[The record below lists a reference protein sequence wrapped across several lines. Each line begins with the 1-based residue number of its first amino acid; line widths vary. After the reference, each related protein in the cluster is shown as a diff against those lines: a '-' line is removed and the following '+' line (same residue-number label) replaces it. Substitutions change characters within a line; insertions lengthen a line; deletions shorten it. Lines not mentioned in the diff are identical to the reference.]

1 MAEITTSSLVRLG
14 ADLQQSA
21 PVGATK
27 LNLALLKRMTRPFSQ
42 KCLGTRL
49 RVTINRIVVI
59 CRDGC
64 LFPLQLMYPQL
75 SVV

>member
-27 LNLALLKRMTRPFSQ
+27 LKLALLKRMTRPFSQ
-42 KCLGTRL
+42 KVSGNKTKSHYQQNC
-49 RVTINRIVVI
+49 
-59 CRDGC
+59 CH
-64 LFPLQLMYPQL
+64 M
-75 SVV
+75 